1 MPSAEERDD
10 RVMACTRPVI
20 YEHARVQKMLHYVN
34 VWFLPFRWGANTYRG
49 CEHDCVYCN
58 ARYTHE
64 YLGLPTQEF
73 AHKIIVKDNAADI
86 LDKEFSRENWRR
98 TTVDLAT
105 VTDPYQPA
113 ECRFNITRQVL
124 RVFLKHHNP
133 LMLTTKSTL
142 VLRDLDILTEI
153 AQTGFLNVIITLP
166 TLDETLRTRLEPNAP
181 SVRERLQ
188 AIRTIHRQGITVG
201 VAAIPLLPYVSD
213 SEKDMESLVKTVA
226 HMGADYVIADV
237 LNLRGEARA
246 RFMKFLGSYDQDLVP
261 RYEKLYQTS
270 YCDMEYARALR
281 SSARRFITEYQV
293 DDYEKMFPSGK
304 RRKKSARSKSTL
316 ACTMQ

>member
-1 MPSAEERDD
+1 MPPAEERDD
-10 RVMACTRPVI
+10 RVMACTKPAI
-20 YEHARVQKMLHYVN
+20 YEHARVQRMLHYVN

-64 YLGLPTQEF
+64 YLGLLTQEF

-86 LDKEFSRENWRR
+86 LDKEFSREEWRR

-113 ECRFNITRQVL
+113 EGRFNITRQVL

-188 AIRTIHRQGITVG
+188 GIRTLHRQGITVG

-213 SEKDMESLVKTVA
+213 SEKDIESLVKTVA
-226 HMGADYVIADV
+226 DMGADYVIADV

-270 YCDMEYARALR
+270 YCDREYARALR
-281 SSARRFITEYQV
+281 SSARRFIMEHQV
-293 DDYEKMFPSGK
+293 DDYERMFPSGK

-316 ACTMQ
+316 ARTMQ